1 MLCQECRKRSAVVRV
16 TMVVNGQKMEM
27 HMCEECARKKSE
39 IEFLA
44 DPSLPL
50 QQLLGGLLSQAEH
63 GQAAQAGTALEE
75 KRCPSCGS
83 TYEQF
88 TQLGRLG
95 CSECYHTFG
104 EELRPMVRRIH
115 GSVIHQGKVPA
126 RTGGD
131 LKLKKEITDLRNALQ
146 KAVAKEDFE
155 HAARLRDEIK
165 ELEKHI
171 AEGAEGGDRP
181 AGQGREGQ

>member
-1 MLCQECRKRSAVVRV
+1 MLCQECRKRPAVVRV
-16 TMVVNGQKMEM
+16 MMVVNGQKMEM
-27 HMCEECARKKSE
+27 HLCEECARKKSE
-39 IEFLA
+39 LEFLA

-50 QQLLGGLLSQAEH
+50 QQLLGGLLGQAEQDQTAEA
-63 GQAAQAGTALEE
+63 GQTRVE

-83 TYEQF
+83 TYAQF
-88 TQLGRLG
+88 ARLGRLG
-95 CSECYHTFG
+95 CSECYNTFG
-104 EELRPMVRRIH
+104 DELRPMIRRIH

-155 HAARLRDEIK
+155 QAARLRDEIK
-165 ELEKHI
+165 ELEKQI
-171 AEGAEGGDRP
+171 AGGGDGFAR
-181 AGQGREGQ
+181 GTQGREGR